1 LPGSRN
7 AADEKWGESRV
18 EEKAKLDHD
27 RRRRIWAELQE
38 KAKDDP
44 ELAEQLKAAKSVI
57 ETNREVLQRLADC

>member
-1 LPGSRN
+1 
-7 AADEKWGESRV
+7 V
-18 EEKAKLDHD
+18 EEKAKPDHD
-27 RRRRIWAELQE
+27 RDSRIWTELQE